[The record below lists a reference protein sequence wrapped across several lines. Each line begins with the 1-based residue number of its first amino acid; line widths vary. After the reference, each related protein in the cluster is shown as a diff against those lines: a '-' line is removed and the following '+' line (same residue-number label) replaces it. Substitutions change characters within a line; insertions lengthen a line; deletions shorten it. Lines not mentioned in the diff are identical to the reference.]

1 MKRQAM
7 ANRTDRKTCLTIDSA
22 SGDLLP
28 TRDKKI
34 DLATI
39 NDVRLEM
46 ATVYRGMRG
55 GSIETSDGSR
65 LVYTLSAIAK
75 LMMEHD
81 IELRLELLER
91 TIERRA

>member
-1 MKRQAM
+1 MEYKAD
-7 ANRTDRKTCLTIDSA
+7 TKTCLTIDSS
-22 SGDLLP
+22 SGDVLTP
-28 TRDKKI
+28 PSKKI
-34 DLATI
+34 DLASI

-55 GSIETSDGSR
+55 GAIETSDGSR

-81 IELRLELLER
+81 IEQRLELLER
-91 TIERRA
+91 TLKNRNK